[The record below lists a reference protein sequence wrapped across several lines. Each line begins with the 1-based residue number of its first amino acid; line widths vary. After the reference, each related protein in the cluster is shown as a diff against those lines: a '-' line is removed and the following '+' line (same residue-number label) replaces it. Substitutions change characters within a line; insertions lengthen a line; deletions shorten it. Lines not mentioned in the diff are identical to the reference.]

1 MTRAKLARWL
11 HLGHRWLGMGL
22 ALMLLLWFV
31 SGVVMLFV
39 ARPQLTDSE
48 RLAALPA
55 LAAERVRVTPL
66 TAWQALGLTGW
77 PEVVRLNMAGD
88 RPAYRFLAQ
97 KHWST
102 VYADDASRFAA
113 PDTAQALRL
122 AAAHLGNAGVTAI
135 TPLALDQ
142 WTVYRQFDAW
152 RPFLR
157 IELADGRDYY
167 LSSGSGEVVLDTNRS
182 ERAWNWIG
190 SVVHWLY
197 FTPLREHGEL
207 WRSLLLSISF
217 AALLMALAGLYLG
230 WQRLRLRTPY
240 PGGRRT
246 PYRAAWK
253 YWHHLL
259 GLSGGIFVV
268 TWLLSGWLSL
278 APLGLARG
286 IYATPAEQQQ
296 LAGGELSADVL
307 DWLPEITPTTREVD
321 WLRFAGQPL
330 ARLRQP
336 DAEQVIVERS
346 GQRRRQLGL
355 DEIALAAAA
364 LRPATAYQAQWLNE
378 PDSRYFSLRHQPR
391 SFPVARLDFAD
402 SERSVFYIDPQTGR
416 IVSQANR
423 HDSTHRWLYQALHR
437 FDFAPLLARAWRRD
451 ALIIFLSLMGG
462 ALCLSG
468 CVLGWRRVVRPHRPV
483 DASKQAKIPDQHI

>member
-1 MTRAKLARWL
+1 MNQAKFARWL
-11 HLGHRWLGMGL
+11 HLGHRWLGMTLG
-22 ALMLLLWFV
+22 LMLLLWFV

-39 ARPQLTDSE
+39 ARPQLTDAE

-55 LAAERVRVTPL
+55 LATERVRISPL

-88 RPAYRFLAQ
+88 RPAYRFFAQ
-97 KHWST
+97 NRWST
-102 VYADDASRFAA
+102 VYADDASRFSA

-122 AAAHLGNAGVTAI
+122 AAAYLGDTGVAAV

-167 LSSGSGEVVLDTNRS
+167 VSTGSGEVVLDTNRS

-197 FTPLREHGEL
+197 FTPLRQHGEL
-207 WRSLLLSISF
+207 WRGLVLWISF

-259 GLSGGIFVV
+259 GLSGGVFVI

-278 APLGLARG
+278 APLGLASG

-296 LAGGELSADVL
+296 LAGGELSADIL
-307 DWLPEITPTTREVD
+307 DWLPEITPATREVD
-321 WLRFAGQPL
+321 WLRFAGKPL
-330 ARLRQP
+330 ARLHQS
-336 DAEQVIVERS
+336 AGEQVIIERN
-346 GQRRRQLGL
+346 GRRRHQLEL
-355 DEIALAAAA
+355 DEIALAASA
-364 LRPATAYQAQWLNE
+364 LRPGTTQQAQWLTE
-378 PDSRYFSLRHQPR
+378 PDQRYFSLRHQTR
-391 SFPVARLDFAD
+391 SFPVARLRFND
-402 SERSVFYIDPQTGR
+402 SEHSVFYINPQNGR
-416 IVSQANR
+416 IVMQANR
-423 HDSTHRWLYQALHR
+423 HDTAFRWFYQALHR
-437 FDFAPLLARAWRRD
+437 FDFAPLLTQAWRRD
-451 ALIIFLSLMGG
+451 ALIIILSLMGG

-468 CVLGWRRVVRPHRPV
+468 CVLGWRRLFRQSRSAPGRNAPL
-483 DASKQAKIPDQHI
+483 PE